1 MKKYDIL
8 VPTDLSEYGNKAFH
22 TAEKIRRAFNGTIT
36 PMHTFKEVIWP
47 DGISMPNINEVLSDE
62 IKNRVASKL
71 KSLASKF
78 TDESCINPSVITYG
92 DPFNRIMSEA
102 KTRDL
107 VVMTTH
113 GRKGFKK
120 ALLGSVAEKMIRNS
134 PVPVLVT
141 RGRELKSEAQEFT
154 KILVTTDFSE
164 ASYKAMPL
172 AAETLRNSDAIAGL
186 LHIVSLEHTGTM
198 KEGEKIAHKAKQKI
212 EQVKKEHFGEFGDRV
227 TTMTEV
233 STNSPQVAINKILN
247 AGGYDLLIL
256 STLGKSAMKYMLIGS
271 NAASLARSA
280 NAPVLV
286 VNSQ

>member
-1 MKKYDIL
+1 MKNYDIL
-8 VPTDLSEYGNKAFH
+8 VPTDLSEFGNKSFH
-22 TAEKIRRAFNGTIT
+22 TAEKIRRALNGTIT

-62 IKNRVASKL
+62 IKQRVASKL
-71 KSLASKF
+71 ESLASKF
-78 TDESCINPSVITYG
+78 TDESGINPSVITYG
-92 DPFNRIMSEA
+92 DPFNRIMNEA

-141 RGRELKSEAQEFT
+141 RGRELKSEASEFT
-154 KILVTTDFSE
+154 KILITTDFSD
-164 ASYKAMPL
+164 ASYKAMPY
-172 AAETLRNSDAIAGL
+172 AAEILRNSDATATL
-186 LHIVSLEHTGTM
+186 LHIISLEHTGTM
-198 KEGEKIAHKAKQKI
+198 KEGEKIEHKAKKQI
-212 EQVKKEHFGEFGDRV
+212 ELVKNEHFAEFGDRV
-227 TTMTEV
+227 KIMTDV

-247 AGGYDLLIL
+247 AGGYDLLII
-256 STLGKSAMKYMLIGS
+256 STLGKSALKYMLIGS
-271 NAASLARSA
+271 NAASLARTA
-280 NAPVLV
+280 NSPVLV